1 MVDFIQFLHEEI
13 KRMTRDVR
21 TPCEVVKS
29 WFNVEPEIFKITPDK
44 FYTITL
50 NRTVQ
55 HCELNV

>member
-1 MVDFIQFLHEEI
+1 
-13 KRMTRDVR
+13 MTRDVR